1 MSTSAPRGLW
11 APARPGR
18 SRIRSEEIARRQ
30 EALSKAPLFADLS
43 KRQLRS
49 VADVT
54 AIPSF
59 EAGTTIVKEGSIE
72 SVFFVILEG
81 KAKVT
86 RANKSLGLLG
96 PGDYFGEISL
106 LDPGPRTASV
116 VAEERTICLS
126 LPGGDFRDILAK
138 EPALSLKIM
147 RELARRVR
155 NTHTSVAPA

>member
-1 MSTSAPRGLW
+1 MW
-11 APARPGR
+11 APARSGR
-18 SRIRSEEIARRQ
+18 SRIRAEELARRQ
-30 EALSKAPLFADLS
+30 EALSKGPLFADLS

-49 VADVT
+49 IAEVT

-59 EAGTTIVKEGSIE
+59 EAGTTIVKEGSVE

-86 RANKSLGLLG
+86 LGNKTLGRLG

-126 LPGGDFRDILAK
+126 LAGGDFRDILAK
-138 EPALSLKIM
+138 EPALSMKIM

-155 NTHTSVAPA
+155 NSHTSMAPA